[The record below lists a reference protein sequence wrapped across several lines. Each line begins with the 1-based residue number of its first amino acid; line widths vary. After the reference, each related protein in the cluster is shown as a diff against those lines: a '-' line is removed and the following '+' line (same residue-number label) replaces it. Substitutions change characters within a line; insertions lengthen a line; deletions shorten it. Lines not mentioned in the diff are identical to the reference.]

1 MSPGPARFVRQ
12 LLLGLLAAAA
22 TIVTLQSWRGFT
34 VRPDDLVGPALVAA
48 AGLLVTGTA
57 LRLLP
62 LPAVVVASLQL
73 AVAGVLVVVLVGG
86 SLPTPGGVAETL
98 DRIRLALE
106 VAQVQPP
113 PVPLDGGGIRALLV
127 VGAVLFLWIADT
139 VAATLRVGPALGL
152 PLLAAFSLPVTIL
165 RTGAPWWIFAT
176 ASLLYVAVL
185 ALHEA
190 DDLGRWGRR
199 VVARRQGA
207 PHTAGGAA
215 SGPPVAGTAVA
226 VTAVGLA
233 LVAPL
238 AVPVLDLGLLD
249 RAGLRGGAGSAV
261 VLREPT
267 ADLQGDLTRGDDV
280 DLLEITTDDPG
291 AAAPT
296 YLRIG
301 GLNDFDADEQQWRPG
316 GGDERALDEA
326 RLQLPEGARSGDPR
340 VTWNI
345 RATDAFSSSWL
356 PTPSNLTDI
365 YADSGW
371 RYRPAGDDFTRDDG
385 RTTAGQS
392 WETTEVLPS
401 FTREDLDAA
410 GRDYPDRLAP
420 FLAVPGVDPRIAEL
434 AETIVADATTPA
446 DQAAELQA
454 FFRDRDE
461 FRYDLQVSSS
471 SDDSLTEFLFDSRA
485 GYCQHFASAMAV
497 MARELGI
504 PARVAVGFLT
514 PEVVAPGRWE
524 LSAHD
529 LHAWPELYFPGIG
542 WVRYEPTPGQR
553 ASATPDYSAPDPSGP
568 GATSGTDEPTP
579 TSRPTTTAPTTGP
592 TSAPPS
598 SAAPDDG
605 QEGADDGRGGTGGMR
620 PAVLLVVTGAGVG
633 VVALLAL
640 LVAPRRIRE
649 RQRRRRR
656 ARGVEGAWNELR
668 ATLLDHRVPWPPD
681 RSPADTAR
689 MLVEDWEAEVADR
702 GQSTGPDARPVPDG
716 AALAPLERLVTRL
729 ELARYAPPA
738 VGSVDAPASSGSGAS
753 AQDDAAW
760 SDARAFADGRLAGR
774 GGARRARWLPTSVLA
789 GRRERRGGEPGLG
802 AEAPATTA
810 PEVVGGSDEE
820 ELARR

>member
-1 MSPGPARFVRQ
+1 MSPAPARFVRQ
-12 LLLGLLAAAA
+12 LLLAVLAAAA
-22 TIVTLQSWRGFT
+22 TTITLQSWRGFT
-34 VRPDDLVGPALVAA
+34 VRPDDLVGPVLLAA
-48 AGLLVTGTA
+48 AALLATGA
-57 LRLLP
+57 LLRLLP
-62 LPAVVVASLQL
+62 LPAVVVATLQL
-73 AVAGVLVVVLVGG
+73 VVAGLLVVGLVAET
-86 SLPTPGGVAETL
+86 LPSPGAAAETL
-98 DRIRLALE
+98 DRVRAALE

-127 VGAVLFLWIADT
+127 VGAVLFLWIGDT
-139 VAATLRVGPALGL
+139 VAATLRAGPALGL

-165 RTGAPWWIFAT
+165 RTGAPWWVFAG
-176 ASLLYVAVL
+176 AALLYVAVL

-199 VVARRQGA
+199 VVPRRQGPA
-207 PHTAGGAA
+207 RTPHALA
-215 SGPPVAGTAVA
+215 GPPVAGTAVA

-280 DLLEITTDDPG
+280 ALLEISTDDPG
-291 AAAPT
+291 TATPT

-301 GLNDFDADEQQWRPG
+301 GLNEFDGDDQQWRPG
-316 GGDERALDEA
+316 GGDQRVLAEA
-326 RLQLPEGARSGDPR
+326 RLEIPEGARRDDPR
-340 VTWNI
+340 ITWDI

-356 PTPSNLTDI
+356 PTPTNLTDI

-371 RYRPAGDDFTRDDG
+371 NYRPAGDDFTRDDG

-401 FTREDLDAA
+401 FTREDLEAA
-410 GRDYPDRLAP
+410 GTAYPERLDP
-420 FLAVPGVDPRIAEL
+420 FLAVPGVDPRIREL
-434 AETIVADATTPA
+434 AATLVEGATTPA
-446 DQAAELQA
+446 DQAAALQA

-461 FRYDLQVSSS
+461 FRYDLGVSSS
-471 SDDSLTEFLFDSRA
+471 SDDSLSEFLFDARA

-514 PEVVAPGRWE
+514 PEAVGPGRWE

-529 LHAWPELYFPGIG
+529 LHAWPELYFPGVG

-553 ASATPDYSAPDPSGP
+553 ASATPGYSAPDPSGP
-568 GATSGTDEPTP
+568 GASTGPAPTP
-579 TSRPTTTAPTTGP
+579 TSRPTTSAPTGRPTTAPP
-592 TSAPPS
+592 TSTAP
-598 SAAPDDG
+598 ADG
-605 QEGADDGRGGTGGMR
+605 GSGSEARGGAAGVD
-620 PAVLLVVTGAGVG
+620 PAVAVVVVVAVGGALLLLVV
-633 VVALLAL
+633 LL
-640 LVAPRRIRE
+640 APRRIRL

-656 ARGVEGAWNELR
+656 GLGVEGAWDELR
-668 ATLLDHRVPWPPD
+668 ATLVDHRVPWPPD

-689 MLVEDWEAEVADR
+689 ALVEDWETELARDAD
-702 GQSTGPDARPVPDG
+702 GTGTPAHPAPDG
-716 AALAPLERLVTRL
+716 TALAPLERLVTRL
-729 ELARYAPPA
+729 ELARYAPP
-738 VGSVDAPASSGSGAS
+738 S
-753 AQDDAAW
+753 AGTDAAGTGPDEDAW
-760 SDARAFADGRLAGR
+760 NDARAFADARTAGR
-774 GGARRARWLPTSVLA
+774 GGARRARWFPASTLLRDRRSA
-789 GRRERRGGEPGLG
+789 GRAG
-802 AEAPATTA
+802 ADPSATTA

>member
-1 MSPGPARFVRQ
+1 MSPAPARFVRQ
-12 LLLGLLAAAA
+12 LLLAVLAAAA
-22 TIVTLQSWRGFT
+22 TTITLQSWRGFT
-34 VRPDDLVGPALVAA
+34 VRPDDLVGPVLLAA
-48 AGLLVTGTA
+48 AALLATGA
-57 LRLLP
+57 LLRLLP
-62 LPAVVVASLQL
+62 LPAVVVAVLQL
-73 AVAGVLVVVLVGG
+73 VVAGLLVVGLVAEA
-86 SLPTPGGVAETL
+86 LPSPGAAAETL
-98 DRIRLALE
+98 DRVRAALE

-127 VGAVLFLWIADT
+127 VGAVLFLWIGDT

-165 RTGAPWWIFAT
+165 RTGAPWWIFAG
-176 ASLLYVAVL
+176 AALLYVAVL

-199 VVARRQGA
+199 VLPRRPGPPSTA
-207 PHTAGGAA
+207 PVLA
-215 SGPPVAGTAVA
+215 GPPVAGAAVA

-280 DLLEITTDDPG
+280 ALLEIRTDDLG

-301 GLNDFDADEQQWRPG
+301 GLNEFDGDDQQWRPG
-316 GGDERALDEA
+316 GGDQRALAEA
-326 RLQLPEGARSGDPR
+326 RLEIPEGARRNDPR
-340 VTWNI
+340 VTWDI

-356 PTPSNLTDI
+356 PTPTNLTDI

-371 RYRPAGDDFTRDDG
+371 NYRPAGDDFTRDDG

-401 FTREDLDAA
+401 FTREDLEAA
-410 GRDYPDRLAP
+410 GTAYPERLDP
-420 FLAVPGVDPRIAEL
+420 FLAVPGVDTRIAEL
-434 AETIVADATTPA
+434 AATIVEGATTPA

-461 FRYDLQVSSS
+461 FRYDLGVSSS
-471 SDDSLTEFLFDSRA
+471 SEDSLSEFLFDDRA

-514 PEVVAPGRWE
+514 PEAVAPGRWE

-529 LHAWPELYFPGIG
+529 LHAWPELYFPGVG

-553 ASATPDYSAPDPSGP
+553 ASATPGYSAPDPSGP
-568 GATSGTDEPTP
+568 GATTGPDDPTP
-579 TSRPTTTAPTTGP
+579 TSRPTTSAPTGRPTTAPP
-592 TSAPPS
+592 TSTAPADGGS
-598 SAAPDDG
+598 GSEARDDAAGTDPLVVG
-605 QEGADDGRGGTGGMR
+605 GGAAAGLG
-620 PAVLLVVTGAGVG
+620 VLLLLVG
-633 VVALLAL
+633 
-640 LVAPRRIRE
+640 LVAPRRIRT
-649 RQRRRRR
+649 RQRHRRRS
-656 ARGVEGAWNELR
+656 RGVEGAWDELR
-668 ATLLDHRVPWPPD
+668 ATLVDHRVPWPQD

-689 MLVEDWEAEVADR
+689 ALVEDWEADLSRDAA
-702 GQSTGPDARPVPDG
+702 GTGTAAGPAPDG
-716 AALAPLERLVTRL
+716 SALAPLERLVTRL
-729 ELARYAPPA
+729 ELARYAPPTAGSSA
-738 VGSVDAPASSGSGAS
+738 VGTGGGPDDEAWVDARTFA
-753 AQDDAAW
+753 
-760 SDARAFADGRLAGR
+760 DARTAGR
-774 GGARRARWLPTSVLA
+774 GGARRARWFPASVLVRDRRSD
-789 GRRERRGGEPGLG
+789 GRADGDPS
-802 AEAPATTA
+802 ATTA
-810 PEVVGGSDEE
+810 PEVAGGSDEE

>member
-22 TIVTLQSWRGFT
+22 TIVTLQSWRDFT
-34 VRPDDLVGPALVAA
+34 VRPDDLVDPALVAA
-48 AGLLVTGTA
+48 AALLATGTA

-62 LPAVVVASLQL
+62 LPAVVVAALQL
-73 AVAGVLVVVLVGG
+73 VVAGLLVVVLVGG
-86 SLPTPGGVAETL
+86 SFPSPGAAEETV
-98 DRIRLALE
+98 DRIRAALE

-139 VAATLRVGPALGL
+139 VAATFRTGPALGL

-165 RTGAPWWIFAT
+165 RTGAPWWVFAV
-176 ASLLYVAVL
+176 AALLYVAVL

-199 VVARRQGA
+199 VVARRPGG
-207 PHTAGGAA
+207 PDGAA
-215 SGPPVAGTAVA
+215 DTLPGPPVAGTAVA

-261 VLREPT
+261 VLRDPA

-280 DLLEITTDDPG
+280 ELLAITTDDPG
-291 AAAPT
+291 AAPPS

-301 GLNDFDADEQQWRPG
+301 GLNEFDVDEQQWRPG

-326 RLQLPEGARSGDPR
+326 RLQLPEGARNGDPR

-356 PTPSNLTDI
+356 PTPTNLTDI

-401 FTREDLDAA
+401 FTRQDLDAA
-410 GRDYPDRLAP
+410 GQDYPARLAP
-420 FLAVPGVDPRIAEL
+420 FLEAPGVDPRIAEL
-434 AETIVADATTPA
+434 AASIVAGATTPA

-471 SDDSLTEFLFDSRA
+471 SDDSLTEFLFDTRA

-514 PEVVAPGRWE
+514 PELIAPGRWE

-553 ASATPDYSAPDPSGP
+553 ASATPGYSAPDPSGP
-568 GATSGTDEPTP
+568 GATSGTDRPTP
-579 TSRPTTTAPTTGP
+579 TSRPTTNAPTSGP

-598 SAAPDDG
+598 STAPADGDQGAA
-605 QEGADDGRGGTGGMR
+605 DGRGGADGFR
-620 PAVLLVVTGAGVG
+620 PAVVLSVVGATVGVLGLLV
-633 VVALLAL
+633 LLL
-640 LVAPRRIRE
+640 APRRIRE

-656 ARGVEGAWNELR
+656 ALGVEGAWDELR
-668 ATLLDHRVPWPPD
+668 ATLIDHRVPWPPH

-689 MLVEDWEAEVADR
+689 TLVEDWETERAERAEA
-702 GQSTGPDARPVPDG
+702 GTPAGIDG
-716 AALAPLERLVTRL
+716 TALAPLERLVTRL

-738 VGSVDAPASSGSGAS
+738 AGPGADA
-753 AQDDAAW
+753 DEAW
-760 SDARAFADGRLAGR
+760 SDAQAVADARTAGR
-774 GGARRARWLPTSVLA
+774 GGARRARWLPASVVVDS
-789 GRRERRGGEPGLG
+789 RERRRTGDAGLG
-802 AEAPATTA
+802 PDGHATTA
-810 PEVVGGSDEE
+810 PAVDGGSDEE

>member
-1 MSPGPARFVRQ
+1 MSPGPERFVRQ

-34 VRPDDLVGPALVAA
+34 VRPDDLVGPTLVAGA
-48 AGLLVTGTA
+48 ALLATGTA

-73 AVAGVLVVVLVGG
+73 LVAGVLVVVLVGESFP
-86 SLPTPGGVAETL
+86 SLGGAEQTL
-98 DRIRLALE
+98 DRIRAALE

-139 VAATLRVGPALGL
+139 VAATFRVGPALGL

-165 RTGAPWWIFAT
+165 RTGAPWWIFA
-176 ASLLYVAVL
+176 AAALLYVAVL

-199 VVARRQGA
+199 VVARR
-207 PHTAGGAA
+207 AGGPHGAA
-215 SGPPVAGTAVA
+215 ATVSGPPVAGAAVA
-226 VTAVGLA
+226 VTAVALA
-233 LVAPL
+233 LAAPL

-249 RAGLRGGAGSAV
+249 RAGFGGGAGSAV

-280 DLLEITTDDPG
+280 ELLEITTDDPG

-316 GGDERALDEA
+316 GGDDRALDEA
-326 RLQLPEGARSGDPR
+326 RLQLPEGARNGDPR

-410 GRDYPDRLAP
+410 GQDYPADVDR
-420 FLAVPGVDPRIAEL
+420 FLDVPDVDPRIAEL
-434 AETIVADATTPA
+434 ARTIVADATTPA

-461 FRYDLQVSSS
+461 FRYDLQASST
-471 SDDSLTEFLFDSRA
+471 SDDSLTEFLFDTRT

-514 PEVVAPGRWE
+514 PEFISPGRWE

-529 LHAWPELYFPGIG
+529 LHAWPELYFPGVG

-568 GATSGTDEPTP
+568 GATSGTDQPTP
-579 TSRPTTTAPTTGP
+579 TSRPTTDAPTTGP

-598 SAAPDDG
+598 SSAPADG
-605 QEGADDGRGGTGGMR
+605 GSGADGARDGYPGVE
-620 PAVLLVVTGAGVG
+620 PAVVLAAAGGALG
-633 VVALLAL
+633 VVALLVL
-640 LVAPRRIRE
+640 LLAPRRIRD
-649 RQRRRRR
+649 RQRLRRRD
-656 ARGVEGAWNELR
+656 RGVEGAWDELR
-668 ATLLDHRVPWPPD
+668 ATLLDHRVPWPED

-689 MLVEDWEAEVADR
+689 TLVEDWEAEVAR
-702 GQSTGPDARPVPDG
+702 RAETGAVPTGIDG
-716 AALAPLERLVTRL
+716 TALAPLERLVTRL
-729 ELARYAPPA
+729 ELTRYAPP
-738 VGSVDAPASSGSGAS
+738 SGGAG
-753 AQDDAAW
+753 ADTEGDEAW
-760 SDARAFADGRLAGR
+760 NDARTFAEARTADR
-774 GGARRARWLPTSVLA
+774 GGARRARWLPASVVASARDRRRTGDTRPAPDTS
-789 GRRERRGGEPGLG
+789 
-802 AEAPATTA
+802 ATTA
-810 PEVVGGSDEE
+810 PEVAGGSDEE